1 MSEPLA
7 IAPSHFISEGFA
19 RVYEAAAERITG
31 PISELALKAV
41 GGVGPGMRVLDI
53 AAGTGALSVP
63 AARTGA
69 DVLGTD
75 ISPGMVARLA
85 ERLQPFPNAEARV
98 LDGTALDLPDGCYD
112 LTFSIFGTV
121 AFTDWQAGLAEQARV
136 LRTGGRGCIATWRE
150 PPGGGPFRVMAEAM
164 RTAFPDVPPQSP
176 PQGMVALSDPSKL
189 ADAMRA
195 AGFASIEVQ
204 EVEGVWQGR
213 AGNAYLDEMEPLHR
227 FMTPYARLDEEGRV
241 KVRHAIRSIVDRDAS
256 GQMVEYRSRVLLAT
270 GDKRFGP
277 RRRQLAP

>member
-1 MSEPLA
+1 MSEA
-7 IAPSHFISEGFA
+7 FA
-19 RVYEAAAERITG
+19 RVYEATAERITG

-69 DVLGTD
+69 DVLGSD

-98 LDGTALDLPDGCYD
+98 LDGAALELPDGSYD

-121 AFTDWQAGLAEQARV
+121 VFTDWQAGLAEQARV
-136 LRTGGRGCIATWRE
+136 LRTGGRGCVATWRE
-150 PPGGGPFRVMAEAM
+150 PPGAGPFQVMAEAM

-176 PQGMVALSDPSKL
+176 PPGMVALSDPSRL

-195 AGFASIEVQ
+195 SGFANIEVQ
-204 EVEGVWQGR
+204 EVEGLWRGC
-213 AGNAYLDEMEPLHR
+213 GGDAYLDEMEPLHR
-227 FMTPYARLDEEGRV
+227 FMAPYATLDEEGRA
-241 KVRHAIRSIVDRDAS
+241 KVRHAIRWIVDRDAS
-256 GQMVEYRSRVLLAT
+256 GDIVEYRSGVLLAI
-270 GDKRFGP
+270 GEKR
-277 RRRQLAP
+277 